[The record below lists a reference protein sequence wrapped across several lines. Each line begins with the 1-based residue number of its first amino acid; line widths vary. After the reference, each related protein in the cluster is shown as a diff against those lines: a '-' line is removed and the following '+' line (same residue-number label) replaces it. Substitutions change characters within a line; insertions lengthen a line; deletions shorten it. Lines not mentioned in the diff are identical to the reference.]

1 VAAADFSEALQDLAK
16 RLRGADATIERL
28 IRLSGGASQE
38 TWAFD
43 CIASGT
49 LSPMILRR
57 APGGIAPA
65 RSSEA
70 ISLQTEAAL
79 IQIAEHTKAPVPS
92 IVHVCQ
98 PEDGLG
104 EAFIMGR
111 IEGETLARKILRD
124 PEFDAIRPQLAR
136 NCGTILAQIHSA
148 PLANLPNLPHSDGA
162 AQLARYQTV
171 YRDFGAKRPVFELA
185 FAWLAAHVPKP
196 LPPTLVHGDFRNG
209 NLIIAPDGV
218 KAVLDW
224 ELSHIG
230 DPREDLGWIC
240 VASWRFGQLHNT
252 VGGFGT
258 VDDLIAGYQEAGGI
272 AVTAQDIKWFEM
284 MGTLKWGVMCL
295 IMYQA
300 FASGLDPSV
309 EKAAIGRRASETE
322 IDLMNIFASLPH
334 A

>member
-1 VAAADFSEALQDLAK
+1 MAGSEFTAALQALSH
-16 RLRGADATIERL
+16 RLRGDSASVQGL
-28 IRLSGGASQE
+28 VRLSGGASQE

-43 CIASGT
+43 IHQDGKAT
-49 LSPMILRR
+49 PLILRR

-70 ISLQTEAAL
+70 ISLPTEAAL
-79 IQIAEHTKAPVPS
+79 IQIAARTGAPVPE
-92 IVHVCQ
+92 IIHVCT
-98 PEDGLG
+98 PDDNLG
-104 EAFIMGR
+104 EAVIMGR
-111 IEGETLARKILRD
+111 IAGETLARKILRD
-124 PEFDAIRPQLAR
+124 AEFDAIRPSLAR
-136 NCGTILAQIHSA
+136 ECGGILARIHAA
-148 PLANLPNLPHSDGA
+148 PLSTLPALPHSDGL

-185 FAWLAAHVPKP
+185 FSWLAAHAPKP

-240 VASWRFGQLHNT
+240 VASWRFGQLDSP

-258 VDDLIAGYQEAGGI
+258 VEDLIAGYQEAGGTEVS
-272 AVTAQDIKWFEM
+272 AHDIRWFEM

-295 IMYQA
+295 IMYQT
-300 FASGLDPSV
+300 FASGLELSV